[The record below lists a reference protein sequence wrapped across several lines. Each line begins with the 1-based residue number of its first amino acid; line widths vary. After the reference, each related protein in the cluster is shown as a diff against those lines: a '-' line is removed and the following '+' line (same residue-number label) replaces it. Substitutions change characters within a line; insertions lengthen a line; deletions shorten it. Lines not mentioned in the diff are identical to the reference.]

1 MPAVKTHTSELKAA
15 LIDEAGRV
23 LRTEGTGALTLRR
36 LAQATGTST
45 AAVYSL
51 FGDKSGLLEHMY
63 LEGFERL
70 ARTVSS
76 VAPAGDPLDVFVAIG
91 RAYRR
96 AALRSPDLYELM
108 FGRPV
113 PGFSPSTDARRAAA
127 KSFRPV
133 VDAIARCVGSGAF
146 DARTDPEAAAHHL
159 WALAHGLVALELHGT
174 LPLSQAEYGR
184 RYLSAIGAS
193 LSAYLPGATAWAPGP
208 GAAL

>member
-1 MPAVKTHTSELKAA
+1 MPAVKTHTSELRAA

-23 LRTEGTGALTLRR
+23 LRTEGTAALTLRR

-76 VAPAGDPLDVFVAIG
+76 VAPAGNPLDGFLAMS

-108 FGRPV
+108 FGSPV
-113 PGFSPSTDARRAAA
+113 PGFSPSADARRAAA
-127 KSFRPV
+127 KTFRPV
-133 VDAIARCVGSGAF
+133 VDAVARCVDSGAL

-174 LPLSQAEYGR
+174 LPLSQDEYGR

-193 LSAYLPGATAWAPGP
+193 LSAYLPGTTAWEPGP